1 MAQPMH
7 GDGVNPARLAV
18 ALTPCTSITLTFTSG
33 NTNIPT
39 VMIGEK
45 VADMIRRDTR
55 ARA

>member
-1 MAQPMH
+1 MH
-7 GDGVNPARLAV
+7 GGGVNPARLAV
-18 ALTPCTSITLTFTSG
+18 ALTSCTSITLTFTSG

-45 VADMIRRDTR
+45 VEDMIRRDTR